1 MEQRLPRTDFDL
13 VVVELRNLR
22 AEHEQK
28 FTANEKDMDE
38 FVETMQSELAQLKT
52 SVLQSL
58 NKKADF
64 SMLDRLNELV
74 AKKVDNEHL
83 QSSQRTLKSE
93 ISQDMDLL
101 RSEINMDR
109 ASREQRILERLEKCE
124 LGGERLQD
132 EVTQTKELHRVMKD
146 ERKRDIEETADFI
159 K

>member
-1 MEQRLPRTDFDL
+1 M
-13 VVVELRNLR
+13 R
-22 AEHEQK
+22 AEYDQK
-28 FTANEKDMDE
+28 FGAGEKDMDE
-38 FVETMQSELAQLKT
+38 FVETVQSELASLKT

-74 AKKVDNEHL
+74 ARKVDNEQL
-83 QSSQRTLKSE
+83 QQSQRNLKSE
-93 ISQDMDLL
+93 LSQDLDML

-109 ASREQRILERLEKCE
+109 ASREQRLLERVEKFE
-124 LGGERLQD
+124 LSSERMQD
-132 EVTQTKELHRVMKD
+132 EIAQTKELHRTMKD

>member
-1 MEQRLPRTDFDL
+1 M
-13 VVVELRNLR
+13 R
-22 AEHEQK
+22 AEYDQK
-28 FTANEKDMDE
+28 FGAGEKDMDE
-38 FVETMQSELAQLKT
+38 FVETVQSELASLKT

-74 AKKVDNEHL
+74 ARKVDNEQL
-83 QSSQRTLKSE
+83 QQSQRNLKSE
-93 ISQDMDLL
+93 FSQDLDML

-109 ASREQRILERLEKCE
+109 ASREQRLLERVEKFE
-124 LGGERLQD
+124 LSSERMQD
-132 EVTQTKELHRVMKD
+132 EIAQTKELHRTMKD